1 MLLAENGVHSTKILC
16 DKSAKLFGPLGRW
29 QGRVDFALPVRLC
42 NEHIQFSFLPCCS
55 AYGTG
60 TKSGSSNIGEDRG
73 CCHVMFHVHILSLLH
88 GALGNSFTSA
98 IPPGFPGARMLT
110 DVRRRALAYPT
121 VFGHTRNRLGAG
133 AEPGVCGPAA
143 SQGKNEP
150 ELVEPRGLMSGR
162 LLHSSSSVVA
172 PSHGKVRYH
181 HIRDSRTR
189 GSQGE
194 SRFIPMA
201 ELRPDISRFVSFMHT
216 C

>member
-1 MLLAENGVHSTKILC
+1 
-16 DKSAKLFGPLGRW
+16 
-29 QGRVDFALPVRLC
+29 
-42 NEHIQFSFLPCCS
+42 
-55 AYGTG
+55 
-60 TKSGSSNIGEDRG
+60 
-73 CCHVMFHVHILSLLH
+73 MFHVHILSLLH
-88 GALGNSFTSA
+88 GALGNSLTSA
-98 IPPGFPGARMLT
+98 IPPSFPAARMLT